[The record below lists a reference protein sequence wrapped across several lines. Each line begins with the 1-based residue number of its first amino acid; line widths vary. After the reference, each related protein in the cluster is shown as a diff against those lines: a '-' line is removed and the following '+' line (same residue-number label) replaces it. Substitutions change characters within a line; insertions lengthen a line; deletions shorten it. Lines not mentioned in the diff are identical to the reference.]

1 MNFIKN
7 ETCYSCGSDVAKAV
21 KEYNN
26 MIGKDF
32 KSHTSSGRKKQYFY
46 SDTQCPF
53 NLVFY
58 VKKGSGQR
66 ASPLISI
73 PEGYWYVSQF
83 KGHGGSCQSQVKLS
97 AKQLS
102 KFTAFHSAVLG
113 TRNKTATENLLKSGT
128 GNVHNVGNLSH
139 AMIQRAR
146 DMVKKRSEDE
156 EKKSY
161 GRIPALCFEILK
173 LNPGSRISCQADS
186 EGRFYRVF
194 VRLKSSVHA
203 INNGCVPIIEVDGA
217 FMKHPYIIECV
228 C

>member
-32 KSHTSSGRKKQYFY
+32 KSHTSSGRKKQYIC
-46 SDTQCPF
+46 SDTQC
-53 NLVFY
+53 LSISY
-58 VKKGSGQR
+58 SR

-102 KFTAFHSAVLG
+102 KFTAFHIAVLG
-113 TRNKTATENLLKSGT
+113 TKNKTATENLLKSVT

-139 AMIQRAR
+139 AMIQRALTFIT
-146 DMVKKRSEDE
+146 MTTHV
-156 EKKSY
+156 
-161 GRIPALCFEILK
+161 
-173 LNPGSRISCQADS
+173 Q
-186 EGRFYRVF
+186 
-194 VRLKSSVHA
+194 
-203 INNGCVPIIEVDGA
+203 
-217 FMKHPYIIECV
+217 
-228 C
+228 

>member
-32 KSHTSSGRKKQYFY
+32 KSHTSSGLKKQYIC

-58 VKKGSGQR
+58 VKKGPGQR

-83 KGHGGSCQSQVKLS
+83 KKYGGSTG
-97 AKQLS
+97 LS
-102 KFTAFHSAVLG
+102 K
-113 TRNKTATENLLKSGT
+113 
-128 GNVHNVGNLSH
+128 
-139 AMIQRAR
+139 
-146 DMVKKRSEDE
+146 
-156 EKKSY
+156 
-161 GRIPALCFEILK
+161 
-173 LNPGSRISCQADS
+173 
-186 EGRFYRVF
+186 
-194 VRLKSSVHA
+194 
-203 INNGCVPIIEVDGA
+203 
-217 FMKHPYIIECV
+217 
-228 C
+228 